1 MTVCALQGRFIVDA
15 DVVRPGRTFW
25 SDELFDIVQNIGG
38 TRGDGPFYNVPG
50 FPDNFKVDAA
60 AGMAC
65 RCPSGQHVEA
75 AEGCWNWCVSS
86 VASHAFCLLSPQ
98 IDHWAQL
105 SPKCNPL
112 VSFSPT
118 QAYCLPAVGGVP

>member
-1 MTVCALQGRFIVDA
+1 MAACALQGRFIVDA

-60 AGMAC
+60 TGL
-65 RCPSGQHVEA
+65 PSVKLFSVWKQQGVA
-75 AEGCWNWCVSS
+75 VTSASAELTS
-86 VASHAFCLLSPQ
+86 ALLQCTGFVCTTHSL
-98 IDHWAQL
+98 ITGL
-105 SPKCNPL
+105 S
-112 VSFSPT
+112 
-118 QAYCLPAVGGVP
+118 